1 MSNMKNFNLNNPFV
15 IKCKESYDNLNKT
28 ILAAIKAA
36 IEMIIGT
43 GIIVLIDFIGHILMP
58 DYNNIVKALMSAI
71 IIFTMVVVL
80 ATLLVDSIIKK
91 SKLVNINKLID
102 SNSFEVLNA
111 NNELL
116 FNTNLEI
123 ENLEGKCNVM
133 ITVFIVIMCVEIA
146 SQIILWVV

>member
-28 ILAAIKAA
+28 IIESIKAS

-43 GIIVLIDFIGHILMP
+43 FIIVLIDLLGHFLMP
-58 DYNNIVKALMSAI
+58 EYNNITRALISAI
-71 IIFTMVVVL
+71 VLFTLVIIL
-80 ATLLVDSIIKK
+80 STLLVDNIIRK
-91 SKLVNINKLID
+91 SKLVDINKLID

-133 ITVFIVIMCVEIA
+133 INVFIVTLCVEIV

>member
-28 ILAAIKAA
+28 IIAAIKAS

-43 GIIVLIDFIGHILMP
+43 FIIVLIDLIGHFLMP
-58 DYNNIVKALMSAI
+58 EYNNITKALISAI
-71 IIFTMVVVL
+71 VIFILVIIL
-80 ATLLVDSIIKK
+80 STLLVDSIIRK
-91 SKLVNINKLID
+91 SKIVDINKLID
-102 SNSFEVLNA
+102 SNTFEVLNA

-133 ITVFIVIMCVEIA
+133 INVFIVTICVEVA

>member
-28 ILAAIKAA
+28 IIESIKAS

-43 GIIVLIDFIGHILMP
+43 FIIVLIDLLGHFLMP
-58 DYNNIVKALMSAI
+58 EYNNITRALISAI
-71 IIFTMVVVL
+71 VLFTLVIIL
-80 ATLLVDSIIKK
+80 STLLVDNIIRK
-91 SKLVNINKLID
+91 SKLVDINKLID

-116 FNTNLEI
+116 FNTSLEI

-133 ITVFIVIMCVEIA
+133 INVFIVTICVEIA